1 MGGLHFFDKYYAK
14 LGLAPGSDDSDIK
27 SAYRRLAK
35 IYHPDRSGN
44 PETRNQFIEVNEAYE
59 ILLKRELYIRDAIRR
74 YKQKQKGKVPKAD
87 VRNRDM
93 GREARFRAARHADMP
108 FEKFAKTPIYR
119 TAMVVNHVFDYVAV
133 GAGLIMIF
141 APMVSYFEDLS
152 RLLPKGEEPDF
163 HTVPI
168 FIGFCF
174 LYGVW
179 FFKSKID

>member
-14 LGLAPGSDDSDIK
+14 LGLAPGSNDAEIK

-44 PETRNQFIEVNEAYE
+44 PETRDQFIEVNEAYE

-74 YKQKQKGKVPKAD
+74 YKNKKKNQKNDTRQ
-87 VRNRDM
+87 RDM

-108 FEKFAKTPIYR
+108 FEKFARSPIYR
-119 TAMVVNHVFDYVAV
+119 TAVVVNNVFDYVAV
-133 GAGLIMIF
+133 AAGLVMIV
-141 APMVSYFEDLS
+141 APIISYFEEMT

-163 HTVPI
+163 HAVPI
-168 FIGFCF
+168 FIGLCF

-179 FFKSKID
+179 FFKKKID

>member
-1 MGGLHFFDKYYAK
+1 MGGLRFFDKYYAK
-14 LGLAPGSDDSDIK
+14 LGLAPDSNDAEIK

-44 PETRNQFIEVNEAYE
+44 PETRDQFIAVNEAYE

-74 YKQKQKGKVPKAD
+74 YKNKAKNHKSES
-87 VRNRDM
+87 RQRDM

-108 FEKFAKTPIYR
+108 FDKFAKSPIYR
-119 TAMVVNHVFDYVAV
+119 TAVVVNSVFDYVAV
-133 GAGLIMIF
+133 IAGLVMIV
-141 APMVSYFEDLS
+141 APMVSYFEDMT

-163 HTVPI
+163 HAVPI

-179 FFKSKID
+179 YFQKKIE